1 LLATASTVLVV
12 AGLTLTKLPL
22 WLSVVIGL
30 LVGSLLTTQAI
41 PLARG
46 GIDRRIAALTDAV
59 RSYGE
64 QDYSMRVAEQASSE
78 LSDLIVALNQLGDRL
93 RRTRQDSMQR
103 LALLDALLQQAPMG
117 VVLIDEQGYV
127 TYANR
132 SAWRLFGAGE
142 RLEGRSFEAALAA
155 APGPLR
161 LALARNEDGITRLP
175 SHSEAEPDESVRV
188 VRRSLTLDE
197 QPHTLLVV
205 ERITVEILRHELQ
218 VWKKVIRLMT
228 HELNNSITPI
238 SSLLHSALTI
248 AGDPARRARLDEVL
262 QVVGERVSSLAQFLA
277 GYAQFARLPPPN
289 RRPVEWKPFVARL
302 SELSR
307 FRCEGDLPTQ
317 PGVFDRAQLEQALL
331 NLLKNAH
338 ESGSRPEE
346 VSLRVTRE
354 PDGQTLVI
362 VEDQGRGMD
371 QEVLDRAIE
380 PFYSRKPGGTG
391 LGLALCREILEA
403 HGGRLVIESKLG
415 RGTRA
420 ICILPAR

>member
-1 LLATASTVLVV
+1 MLLV

-22 WLSVVIGL
+22 WLIVAIGL

-41 PLARG
+41 RLARG

-103 LALLDALLQQAPMG
+103 QTLLDALLQQAPMG
-117 VVLIDEQGYV
+117 VVLTDEQGYV

-132 SAWRLFGAGE
+132 SAWTLFGAGE
-142 RLEGRSFEAALAA
+142 RLEGRSFEAVLAA

-175 SHSEAEPDESVRV
+175 SRSEAEPDESVRV
-188 VRRSLTLDE
+188 VRRGLTLDE
-197 QPHTLLVV
+197 RPHTLLVV
-205 ERITVEILRHELQ
+205 ERITVEILRQELQ

-262 QVVGERVSSLAQFLA
+262 HVVGERVSSLAQFLS

-289 RRPVEWKPFVARL
+289 RRPVEWEPFVARL

-338 ESGSRPEE
+338 ESGSPPEE

-354 PDGQTLVI
+354 PDGQTMII

-380 PFYSRKPGGTG
+380 PFYTRKPGGTG
-391 LGLALCREILEA
+391 LGLALCREILDA
-403 HGGRLVIESKLG
+403 HGGRLVIESKVG

>member
-1 LLATASTVLVV
+1 MLATASTVLVV

-41 PLARG
+41 RLARG
-46 GIDRRIAALTDAV
+46 GIDRRFAALTDAV

-175 SHSEAEPDESVRV
+175 SRSEAEPDESVRV
-188 VRRSLTLDE
+188 VRRGLTLDE
-197 QPHTLLVV
+197 RPHTLLVV
-205 ERITVEILRHELQ
+205 ERITVELLRHELQ

-262 QVVGERVSSLAQFLA
+262 QVVGERVSSLAQFLS
-277 GYAQFARLPPPN
+277 GYAQFARLPPPS

-371 QEVLDRAIE
+371 QAVLDRAIE

-403 HGGRLVIESKLG
+403 HGGRLVIESKVG